1 MRPAALEL
9 KADDAARGP
18 SYRTIRGMTVKCAV
32 ASLAICCALALSD
45 RCEAREDGR
54 DYQAWVNVSLITPMA
69 AKTELKLDGFVQLPD
84 DGSRPARELVRGV
97 VRTKVRERLMVGG
110 GYVWTHV
117 DVAGASFDEHRAVE
131 QLDFSQPLAWRG
143 TVLTSRTQME
153 ERFRGGERG
162 MSLRL
167 RQLTRLDVPIAKPG
181 VSLVAWNEYF
191 QELRDTT
198 WAGGAGPGLMLNFVG
213 MHVPVSSRVSVEPG
227 YLNQTTF
234 TPGRNPVI
242 HAVAIY
248 VTVRR

>member
-1 MRPAALEL
+1 MGTRAG
-9 KADDAARGP
+9 DVARG
-18 SYRTIRGMTVKCAV
+18 RLRGPPCPRMVQCGV
-32 ASLAICCALALSD
+32 AGLALCWALALAD
-45 RCEAREDGR
+45 RCEARDDGR
-54 DYQAWVNVSLITPMA
+54 DYQGWVNVSLITPLA

-97 VRTKVRERLMVGG
+97 VRTKVRERLMIGG
-110 GYVWTHV
+110 GYLWTHV
-117 DVAGASFDEHRAVE
+117 DVAGAAFDEHRAV
-131 QLDFSQPLAWRG
+131 QQVDFSQPLAWRG
-143 TVLTSRTQME
+143 TVLTTRTQME

-167 RQLTRLDVPIAKPG
+167 RQLTRLDVPVGKPG

-198 WAGGAGPGLMLNFVG
+198 WAGAAGPGLMLNFVG
-213 MHVPVSSRVSVEPG
+213 VHAPISSRISIEPG

-234 TPGRNPVI
+234 NPGRNPVI
-242 HAVAIY
+242 HAAAIY